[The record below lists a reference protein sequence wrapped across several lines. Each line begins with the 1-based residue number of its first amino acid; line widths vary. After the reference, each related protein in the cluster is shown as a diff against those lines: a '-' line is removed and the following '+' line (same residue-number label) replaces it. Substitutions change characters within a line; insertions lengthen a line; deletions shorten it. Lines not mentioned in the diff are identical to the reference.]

1 MRGSDAV
8 QGGEERFG
16 RFQEQELATHTMLCF
31 MNMSL
36 VTVFE
41 TRLDGVVAESV

>member
-1 MRGSDAV
+1 MRGSDAG
-8 QGGEERFG
+8 QGGERFG
-16 RFQEQELATHTMLCF
+16 RFQEQELATHTMRCF

-41 TRLDGVVAESV
+41 TRLDEGGS